1 MNVSQC
7 TGISARPSDDLQQL
21 GAQNDMTR
29 PAVVNCHSS
38 SVAGGSPSRSSVPAC
53 GSNCSPTASGGYG
66 PPSGSSIFPA
76 APVVDKVHA
85 TVLGGGIGVLRDAGQ
100 VGQERRPLSLADL
113 EGGAPKLRHA
123 QTLPSSALACH
134 AIEAPPATP
143 KREKETKTPSLHRW
157 STLPARGPQAS
168 QKLCEE
174 LRSAR
179 ARTDSMRQDAARLA
193 TELQEETERSPAIAP
208 PPLSAKRSQLETRSL
223 SNEQSPLP
231 ELPTYAVPRRQMRLD
246 EVNLPQ
252 SSRTPQRP
260 KEDEDENWRPGIM
273 EVWQPQKEACLPS
286 ENSSSFPDSL
296 PSKQALQASILAAP
310 AGCQAGKL
318 RVHVGT
324 LLFDSFGGLGA
335 SGLFE
340 TSGFRVLL
348 QLGSRPPM
356 LWSPSVPATERSEL
370 KYSKTVSDDGKYAAS
385 LRCEFHEDIEVPVPE
400 GSSPELL
407 CADVWMER
415 RTVIEQFDSILDYV
429 GLGNNLPEFDRI
441 FLARI
446 ATSIPPPGVEAFLQ
460 DYPVQM
466 LEKSSDGPRPKAVS
480 VGMEWM
486 TE

>member
-1 MNVSQC
+1 MNVSQYI
-7 TGISARPSDDLQQL
+7 GINDLQQL

-29 PAVVNCHSS
+29 PAVVNCHFSP
-38 SVAGGSPSRSSVPAC
+38 VAGGSPSRSSVPAC
-53 GSNCSPTASGGYG
+53 GSSCSPTASGGYG
-66 PPSGSSIFPA
+66 PPSGSPIFPA
-76 APVVDKVHA
+76 APIVDKVHA

-179 ARTDSMRQDAARLA
+179 ARTDSMRQDAARLV
-193 TELQEETERSPAIAP
+193 TELQEETEQTRRSP
-208 PPLSAKRSQLETRSL
+208 TMVSL
-223 SNEQSPLP
+223 SKEQSPLP

-260 KEDEDENWRPGIM
+260 NEDEDENWRPGIM

-286 ENSSSFPDSL
+286 ENSHSNSFPDSL
-296 PSKQALQASILAAP
+296 PSQQALQASILAAP

-356 LWSPSVPATERSEL
+356 LWSPSVPATERSAL

-429 GLGNNLPEFDRI
+429 GLGNNLPEFDRM

-446 ATSIPPPGVEAFLQ
+446 ATSIPPLGVEAFLQ

-466 LEKSSDGPRPKAVS
+466 LEKSSDGPRPKALS
-480 VGMEWM
+480 VGMEWV
-486 TE
+486 TG